1 MVGRIGYRRL
11 YYDIKG
17 DRGEFEGALHGVI
30 VGLGLTF
37 KIENKSM

>member
-1 MVGRIGYRRL
+1 L